1 MKRQVFKGEIT
12 VFLSLVFVLIVSLV
26 GSMVQSVSIQ
36 ITRSM
41 KRADTELAIESVF
54 AEYNKEMLEEYGLFV
69 KVGRDEK
76 EISERLWFYGAD
88 EMEHEIRRMQLFTD
102 DGGEAFYEQAIR
114 AMGGEVLPIEKVS
127 DTSIE
132 KAEKQNAK
140 ELETL
145 LQEEEQELPTQNNPI
160 ESVNQLKKSSLL
172 SLILPNP
179 EELSNQ
185 CVVLEELPSHRTLQK
200 GEGKFPVLKEDD
212 VLKKA
217 FFVTYLTEHFPDFT
231 QNPEEHPMFYEAEY
245 LLAGKESDQK
255 NLETVA
261 KKILSIRMALNY
273 AYLLT
278 DKAKQ
283 AEAETMATALATALK
298 SPALMGLIKQAILFS
313 WAYGESILDMR
324 VLYKGERVPVVKSSE
339 NWQLQLENL
348 VKLGTSDEVQ
358 EEKEVAE
365 GMDYG
370 DYIKAFLFME
380 EKEKL
385 CMRAMDLLELNLG
398 IQMDDCVTAMEVE
411 STLEIQMGIQDVF
424 LTEFQ
429 YE

>member
-12 VFLSLVFVLIVSLV
+12 VFLSLVFILIVSLI
-26 GSMVQSVSIQ
+26 GSMVQSASIQ

-69 KVGRDEK
+69 KVGRDEQG
-76 EISERLWFYGAD
+76 ISERLCFYGAN
-88 EMEHEIRRMQLFTD
+88 EMKHEIRRMQLLTD
-102 DGGEAFYEQAIR
+102 DGGAAFYEQAIR
-114 AMGGEVLPIEKVS
+114 AMGGEILSIEKVS

-132 KAEKQNAK
+132 KAEKENAR

-185 CVVLEELPSHRTLQK
+185 CVVLENLPSHRTLQE
-200 GEGKFPVLKEDD
+200 GEGKFSVLKDDD
-212 VLKKA
+212 VLKKT
-217 FFVTYLTEHFPDFT
+217 FFVTYLAKHFPNFT
-231 QNPEEHPMFYEAEY
+231 RDLEERPMLYEAEY
-245 LLAGKESDQK
+245 LLAGKGSDQE

-261 KKILSIRMALNY
+261 KKILYIRMALNY

-278 DKAKQ
+278 DKVKQ
-283 AEAETMATALATALK
+283 TEAETMATALATALK
-298 SPALMGLIKQAILFS
+298 SPALIGLIKQAILFS

-339 NWQLQLENL
+339 NWQLQLQNL
-348 VKLGTSDEVQ
+348 VKLGTSDEVK
-358 EEKEVAE
+358 EEKKVSE

-370 DYIKAFLFME
+370 DYMKAFFFIE

-385 CMRAMDLLELNLG
+385 CMRAMDLMELNLG
-398 IQMDDCVTAMEVE
+398 IQMDNCVTAMEVE
-411 STLEIQMGIQDVF
+411 STLEMEMGIRDVF